1 MLSELVRVIG
11 LEPTRLAATEPKSVA
26 STSFATPAT
35 AHRPGCV
42 HLSDVKCSVK
52 GRVAAVA
59 HGLAQT
65 KSPIPFAPTV
75 HPVLSFDLNTGTMH
89 IVCAS
94 APEAG

>member
-65 KSPIPFAPTV
+65 KSPIPFASPAANWFG
-75 HPVLSFDLNTGTMH
+75 FDRNTGTVH
-89 IVCAS
+89 IVCAR
-94 APEAG
+94 ALVLR